1 MNEVDESTKLCRG
14 ATKSAAPVESNI
26 GKAQEM
32 QPSVLN
38 SLMGVLLLA
47 GHGTVGGG

>member
-1 MNEVDESTKLCRG
+1 M
-14 ATKSAAPVESNI
+14 KSAAPVGNSV

-38 SLMGVLLLA
+38 SLMGVPLLG